1 MTKNNLTT
9 GDQIPHFELKDQ
21 DNRLFNVS
29 EHLGK
34 HPLVIYFYP
43 KDDTPGCTAEA
54 CSFRDQYE
62 DFTVHKAKV
71 IGISSDSVQS
81 HKDFAEKYRLPFT
94 LLSDPDEQVRK
105 QFGVPGSFLGVFP
118 GRVSYVVDE
127 EGIIQNVFNSQ
138 SKAVQHVEEAIKQLK
153 TMY

>member
-1 MTKNNLTT
+1 MSAKKLTT
-9 GDQIPHFELKDQ
+9 GDKIPHFELRDQ
-21 DNRLFNVS
+21 DNRLFKMS

-34 HPLVIYFYP
+34 YPLVIYFYP

-62 DFTVHKAKV
+62 DFTVHEAKV
-71 IGISSDSVQS
+71 IGISSDTVQS

-94 LLSDPDEQVRK
+94 LLSDPDEQVRQK
-105 QFGVPGSFLGVFP
+105 FGVPGSFLGLFP

-127 EGIIQNVFNSQ
+127 EGIIQSVYNSQ
-138 SKAVQHVEEAIKQLK
+138 SKATQHVEEAISQLK
-153 TMY
+153 SMY